1 MEQPNFNKPQI
12 GIGMTPE
19 LGSRPWQSPP
29 QLVKVE
35 EVIDYYVTRMSDEEA
50 SLKIGNILDLGVP
63 VTTLS
68 NTIMLGNVMEGLHTL
83 DTGILALPAMMEFI
97 MMVGDAQEIDYVTG
111 VEDDGEVNPD
121 IFAERAMN
129 SLLKNKIEDLPEESV
144 EGLGQMLSQEEP
156 QEPPMGLMSR
166 RT

>member
-1 MEQPNFNKPQI
+1 
-12 GIGMTPE
+12 
-19 LGSRPWQSPP
+19 
-29 QLVKVE
+29 
-35 EVIDYYVTRMSDEEA
+35 
-50 SLKIGNILDLGVP
+50 
-63 VTTLS
+63 
-68 NTIMLGNVMEGLHTL
+68 MEGLHTL

-129 SLLKNKIEDLPEESV
+129 SLLKNKTEDLPEESV

-166 RT
+166 RA

>member
-68 NTIMLGNVMEGLHTL
+68 NTIMLGNVMEGLHT
-83 DTGILALPAMMEFI
+83 
-97 MMVGDAQEIDYVTG
+97 
-111 VEDDGEVNPD
+111 
-121 IFAERAMN
+121 
-129 SLLKNKIEDLPEESV
+129 
-144 EGLGQMLSQEEP
+144 
-156 QEPPMGLMSR
+156 
-166 RT
+166 

>member
-19 LGSRPWQSPP
+19 LGSRPWQNPP
-29 QLVKVE
+29 QLVKIEDVISHYVE
-35 EVIDYYVTRMSDEEA
+35 VLSDEEA

-129 SLLKNKIEDLPEESV
+129 SLLKNKTEDLPEESV

-166 RT
+166 RA